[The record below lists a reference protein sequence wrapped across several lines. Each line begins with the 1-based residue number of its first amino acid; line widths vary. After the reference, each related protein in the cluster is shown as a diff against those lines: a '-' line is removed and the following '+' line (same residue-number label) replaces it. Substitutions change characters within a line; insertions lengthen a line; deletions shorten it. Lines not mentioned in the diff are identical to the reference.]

1 MKYDKVIFVGADNTC
16 RSPMAETIFRYSFGE
31 KLPECEIVSRGLIV
45 LFEEPY
51 NEKTLMIL
59 YNHGMETAGST
70 ALRLLEEDLEGRVL
84 VLTMTFADKLSIIE
98 DYGFEGAVYT
108 LKEYIGNDDEL
119 LDPYGEEIDIY
130 EACFQDMFTA
140 IEEVKKQ
147 FILENEQYDNA
158 NSPENII
165 SDENNEE
172 KAEKNEL
179 EDLV

>member
-31 KLPECEIVSRGLIV
+31 EMPECDIVSRGLIV

-59 YNHGMETAGST
+59 YNHGMETT
-70 ALRLLEEDLEGRVL
+70 ATTAVKLSEEDLSGKVL

-98 DYGFEGAVYT
+98 DYGFQGPVYT

-130 EACFQDMFTA
+130 EACFQDMFSVM
-140 IEEVKKQ
+140 EEVKKR
-147 FILENEQYDNA
+147 FVLENEQYD

-165 SDENNEE
+165 SDENNE
-172 KAEKNEL
+172 KNEL
-179 EDLV
+179 EDLI